1 MEQTPTL
8 FASPRRNLRAG
19 SLAVRPDFPPRCR
32 ELCVVRRRARI
43 RVEIFD
49 ERPQILGNRKALL
62 AKFVSLTYR
71 DSRGKRHVAGR
82 NNFTA

>member
-1 MEQTPTL
+1 MEQGPSL
-8 FASPRRNLRAG
+8 FASQRRHLRSD
-19 SLAVRPDFPPRCR
+19 SLAAGPHFPPRCR
-32 ELCVVRRRARI
+32 ELCVARPRARI

-62 AKFVSLTYR
+62 AKFVSLTYG
-71 DSRGKRHVAGR
+71 DSRGKRHAAGR